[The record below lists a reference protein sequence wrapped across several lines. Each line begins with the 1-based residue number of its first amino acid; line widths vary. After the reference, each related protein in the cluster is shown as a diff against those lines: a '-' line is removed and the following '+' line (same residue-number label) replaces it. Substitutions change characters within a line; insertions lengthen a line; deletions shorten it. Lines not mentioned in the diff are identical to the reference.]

1 MPHWHAPEATSGAVW
16 AKNKDFWASTFSA
29 PILQLISGMND
40 HEQDLAK
47 DPRTERLPRD
57 VDLTALYLREVGST
71 PLLDREKEVV
81 LASRLQTARSD
92 FRKAALKLPK
102 DPRAHAFGAAGLKV
116 KQREPWLLQ
125 QIVSCWE
132 SLQGLARE
140 NPELRNHAAFKDL
153 AHAKRRLD
161 GSRDAMIEANLR
173 LVAHVAKKFCN
184 QGLPYMDLVQ
194 EGNIGLMKAVEKFE
208 HERGYK
214 FSTYA
219 FWWIKQ
225 AITRAIADKSRTI
238 RIPVHLLEK
247 VRKVQRVS
255 RELEEE
261 LGREPNAHE
270 ISEKAQLPVKAVAEI
285 LGSSAED

>member
-1 MPHWHAPEATSGAVW
+1 MPHWHISGATSEEKTKVSRP
-16 AKNKDFWASTFSA
+16 NPSA
-29 PILQLISGMND
+29 PILQLFWGMNN
-40 HEQDLAK
+40 QNPDLPLDRK
-47 DPRTERLPRD
+47 KESPPSD

-71 PLLDREKEVV
+71 PLLDREKEAE
-81 LASRLQTARSD
+81 LAGRLQTARND
-92 FRKAALKLPK
+92 FRKAAIKLPRE
-102 DPRAHAFGAAGLKV
+102 PRDHAFATAAIKV
-116 KQREPWLLQ
+116 KQKEPWSMK
-125 QIVSCWE
+125 QIVQCHE
-132 SLQGLARE
+132 SLFAYARE
-140 NPELRNHAAFKDL
+140 TPALRQNVSYKAL
-153 AHAKRRLD
+153 AEAKRRLD
-161 GSRDAMIEANLR
+161 VSRDAMIEANLR

-225 AITRAIADKSRTI
+225 AVTRAIADKSRTI

-261 LGREPNAHE
+261 LGREPNVQE
-270 ISEKAQLPVKAVAEI
+270 ISEKSHLPVKAVAEI
-285 LGSSAED
+285 LGSGPDD

>member
-1 MPHWHAPEATSGAVW
+1 
-16 AKNKDFWASTFSA
+16 
-29 PILQLISGMND
+29 MNN
-40 HEQDLAK
+40 QDQ
-47 DPRTERLPRD
+47 DPPLDRQAERIPRD
-57 VDLTALYLREVGST
+57 VDLTALYLREVGAT
-71 PLLDREKEVV
+71 PLLDREKEVD
-81 LASRLQTARSD
+81 LASRLQTARDD
-92 FRKAALKLPK
+92 FQKAALKLPK
-102 DPRAHAFGAAGLKV
+102 EPRAHAFGSAGLKV
-116 KQREPWLLQ
+116 KTREIWSLQ
-125 QIVSCWE
+125 QIVVCWE

-140 NPELRNHAAFKDL
+140 IPELRNHPAFQALTD
-153 AHAKRRLD
+153 AKRRLD
-161 GSRDAMIEANLR
+161 RSRDAMIEANLR

-261 LGREPNAHE
+261 LGREPNVQE
-270 ISEKAQLPVKAVAEI
+270 ISEKSQLPVKAIAEI
-285 LGSSAED
+285 LGTGTDE

>member
-1 MPHWHAPEATSGAVW
+1 MH
-16 AKNKDFWASTFSA
+16 
-29 PILQLISGMND
+29 PICGMNE
-40 HEQDLAK
+40 HEQDLLA
-47 DPRTERLPRD
+47 DPGSDRIPRD
-57 VDLTALYLREVGST
+57 VDLTALYLREVGAT

-81 LASRLQTARSD
+81 LASQLQQARDD

-102 DPRAHAFGAAGLKV
+102 EPRTLAFESAGLKV

-125 QIVSCWE
+125 QVVACWDT
-132 SLQGLARE
+132 LQGLARE
-140 NPELRNHAAFKDL
+140 NPTLRKNAAFQDL
-153 AHAKRRLD
+153 GRAKRRLD
-161 GSRDAMIEANLR
+161 SSRDAMIEANLR

-208 HERGYK
+208 YERGYK

-219 FWWIKQ
+219 YWWIKQ

-261 LGREPNAHE
+261 LGREPNVQE
-270 ISEKAQLPVKAVAEI
+270 ISEKAQLPIKAVAEI
-285 LGSSAED
+285 LGSNDEE

>member
-1 MPHWHAPEATSGAVW
+1 
-16 AKNKDFWASTFSA
+16 
-29 PILQLISGMND
+29 MND
-40 HEQDLAK
+40 QDQDLIPDRK
-47 DPRTERLPRD
+47 TERIPRD
-57 VDLTALYLREVGST
+57 VDLTALYLREVGAT

-81 LASRLQTARSD
+81 LASRLETARSD
-92 FRKAALKLPK
+92 FRKAAVKLPK
-102 DPRAHAFGAAGLKV
+102 EARAHAFGSAGLKV
-116 KQREPWLLQ
+116 KQSGPWLLQ
-125 QIVSCWE
+125 QIVTCWE

-140 NPELRNHAAFKDL
+140 TPELRNHPSFKAL
-153 AHAKRRLD
+153 GAAKRELD
-161 GSRDAMIEANLR
+161 SSRDAMIEANLR

-255 RELEEE
+255 RELEDA
-261 LGREPNAHE
+261 LGREPNVHE
-270 ISEKAQLPVKAVAEI
+270 ISEKAQLPIKAVAEI
-285 LGSSAED
+285 LGSGNED

>member
-1 MPHWHAPEATSGAVW
+1 
-16 AKNKDFWASTFSA
+16 
-29 PILQLISGMND
+29 MND
-40 HEQDLAK
+40 HEQDLLPDRK
-47 DPRTERLPRD
+47 TERIPRD
-57 VDLTALYLREVGST
+57 VDLTALYLREVGAT

-81 LASRLQTARSD
+81 LASRLQTARDD
-92 FRKAALKLPK
+92 FRTAAIKLPK
-102 DPRAHAFGAAGLKV
+102 DARAHAFGSAGLNA

-125 QIVSCWE
+125 QVVTCWE

-140 NPELRNHAAFKDL
+140 TPALRNHPAYKAL
-153 AHAKRRLD
+153 GAAKRTLD
-161 GSRDAMIEANLR
+161 SSRDAMIEANLR

-255 RELEEE
+255 RELEEA
-261 LGREPNAHE
+261 LGREPNVQE

-285 LGSSAED
+285 LGSGNEE

>member
-1 MPHWHAPEATSGAVW
+1 LSFAFP
-16 AKNKDFWASTFSA
+16 A
-29 PILQLISGMND
+29 PILQLIWGMKNQ
-40 HEQDLAK
+40 EQDLPNA
-47 DPRTERLPRD
+47 PRAERLPRD

-81 LASRLQTARSD
+81 LASRLQTARID

-102 DPRAHAFGAAGLKV
+102 EPRAHAFGSAGLKV
-116 KQREPWLLQ
+116 KQSEPWLLQ
-125 QIVSCWE
+125 QVVSCWE

-140 NPELRNHAAFKDL
+140 NPELKNHAAFKDL

-161 GSRDAMIEANLR
+161 GSREAMIEANLR

-270 ISEKAQLPVKAVAEI
+270 ISEKSQLPIKAVAEI
-285 LGSSAED
+285 LGSGTEE

>member
-1 MPHWHAPEATSGAVW
+1 
-16 AKNKDFWASTFSA
+16 
-29 PILQLISGMND
+29 MNNQD
-40 HEQDLAK
+40 HDLPQD
-47 DPRTERLPRD
+47 RQTERIPRD
-57 VDLTALYLREVGST
+57 VDLTALYLREVGAT
-71 PLLDREKEVV
+71 PLLNREKEVD
-81 LASRLQTARSD
+81 LASRIQTARED

-102 DPRAHAFGAAGLKV
+102 EARAHAFGSAGLRV

-125 QIVSCWE
+125 QIVVCWD
-132 SLQGLARE
+132 SVQGLARE
-140 NPELRNHAAFKDL
+140 TPALKDHPAFQALTD
-153 AHAKRRLD
+153 AKRRLD
-161 GSRDAMIEANLR
+161 RSRDAMIEANLR

-261 LGREPNAHE
+261 LGREPNAQE

-285 LGSSAED
+285 LGSGPED

>member
-1 MPHWHAPEATSGAVW
+1 
-16 AKNKDFWASTFSA
+16 
-29 PILQLISGMND
+29 MND
-40 HEQDLAK
+40 HDQDLLPDRK
-47 DPRTERLPRD
+47 TERIPRD

-81 LASRLQTARSD
+81 LASRLQTARDD

-102 DPRAHAFGAAGLKV
+102 EARAHAFGSAGLKV

-125 QIVSCWE
+125 QIVICWD

-140 NPELRNHAAFKDL
+140 NPELKQHAAFQAL
-153 AHAKRRLD
+153 SGAKRRLD
-161 GSRDAMIEANLR
+161 SSRDAMIEANLR

-261 LGREPNAHE
+261 LGREPNAQE
-270 ISEKAQLPVKAVAEI
+270 ISEKSQLPIKAVAEI
-285 LGSSAED
+285 LGSGDEE

>member
-1 MPHWHAPEATSGAVW
+1 
-16 AKNKDFWASTFSA
+16 
-29 PILQLISGMND
+29 MNEHD
-40 HEQDLAK
+40 QDLV
-47 DPRTERLPRD
+47 PGRRTERIPKD
-57 VDLTALYLREVGST
+57 VDLTALYLREVGAT

-81 LASRLQTARSD
+81 LAGRLQTARDD

-102 DPRAHAFGAAGLKV
+102 EARAHAFGNAGLKI
-116 KQREPWLLQ
+116 KQRDPWLLQ
-125 QIVSCWE
+125 QIVICWE
-132 SLQGLARE
+132 SLQGLVRE
-140 NPELRNHAAFKDL
+140 TPTLEKNAAFQAL
-153 AHAKRRLD
+153 SHAKRRLD
-161 GSRDAMIEANLR
+161 SSRDAMIEANLR

-255 RELEEE
+255 RELEEA
-261 LGREPNAHE
+261 LGREPNVQE
-270 ISEKAQLPVKAVAEI
+270 ISEKAQLPIKAVAEI
-285 LGSSAED
+285 LGSGNED

>member
-1 MPHWHAPEATSGAVW
+1 MGFEPCRSKT
-16 AKNKDFWASTFSA
+16 KDFLDSNLPA
-29 PILQLISGMND
+29 PILHLICGMND
-40 HEQDLAK
+40 QNQDLPQ
-47 DPRTERLPRD
+47 DRPTERGPRD
-57 VDLTALYLREVGST
+57 VDLTALYLREVGAT
-71 PLLDREKEVV
+71 PLLNREKEVD
-81 LASRLQTARSD
+81 LARRLQTARND
-92 FRKAALKLPK
+92 FRKAVLKLPK
-102 DPRAHAFGAAGLKV
+102 EPRAHAFGSAGLKV
-116 KQREPWLLQ
+116 KQQGPWLLQ
-125 QIVSCWE
+125 QIVVCWD

-140 NPELRNHAAFKDL
+140 TPELKDHAAFQALTD
-153 AHAKRRLD
+153 AKRRLD
-161 GSRDAMIEANLR
+161 RSRDAMIEANLR

-255 RELEEE
+255 RELEDE
-261 LGREPNAHE
+261 LGREPNVQE
-270 ISEKAQLPVKAVAEI
+270 ISEKAQLPIKAVAEI
-285 LGSSAED
+285 LGSGTDD